1 MSSITYDSVR
11 KLFLLQTARM
21 TYAFT
26 ISGNGKL
33 VHVYW
38 GAKVPDSGC
47 FDSMLAGLQANTAVA
62 GVNAGSRPYEYRTQD
77 PFVYGD
83 IALLPIFADGVRNA
97 RLVYDHH
104 DISEHAL
111 VVSLRDEH
119 YALAVDLHYDLF
131 GDLDLISRH
140 AVIRNH
146 GDTAVTLDVIRSATV
161 NLPPRQDYRITH
173 FAGNWGAEL
182 GRNQCMLTQAQ
193 FLLENHRGTC
203 AAHQQQPFIALDPRG
218 ESTQNCGEV
227 FFAALCW
234 SGNFKLCVEK
244 SYYGDVSISAGV
256 NDFDCQVDLPA
267 AGTFTTPALAIGFS
281 DTGFD
286 RISEILYDWQ
296 FDWISP
302 RPKAHD
308 VRPII
313 YNSWYPY
320 EFDVREDNIL
330 GLIDKAAHIGAEL
343 FVIDDGWMPKRVNE
357 KAGLGD
363 WVVDPQR
370 FPRGFTPITEACH
383 QRGLLFGL
391 WVEPEMVNPDSD
403 LYRAHPDWVIADPTR
418 PRSEQRR
425 QLVLDLSRD
434 DIRDWAIDWLDKL
447 IDDYQLD
454 YLKWDMN
461 RYLSE
466 NGTKRD
472 LSVRYIQNL
481 YAIWA
486 HLNEHHPKVLFENCA
501 SGGGRADFGMVPY
514 ADRINRSDNAR
525 PNDVMI
531 LHEGFSTLF
540 VPKTAGGAG
549 NISSDASTP
558 LPFRI
563 HLGMTGSMSVGINLL
578 KATDE
583 TIEQLRQATA
593 AFKLVRA
600 DLQNAYVY
608 HLASATEKP
617 YAVWQYLRRDRK
629 TFGLFA
635 FAHGMRHWDRNLP
648 RFRMRGLI
656 PDAIYCAPDGSRHSG
671 AELMNVGIAIALK
684 GDYDSSFAFY
694 KEG

>member
-1 MSSITYDSVR
+1 MSSILYDESR
-11 KLFLLQTARM
+11 RLFLLQTAGM
-21 TYAFT
+21 SYACA
-26 ISGNGKL
+26 ISANGKL

-38 GAKVPDSGC
+38 GAKVPGTSC
-47 FDSMLAGLQANTAVA
+47 FDDLLPGLQSNTMAA
-62 GVNAGSRPYEYRTQD
+62 GVNAGSRPYEFRTQE

-97 RLVYDHH
+97 RLVYERHE
-104 DISEHAL
+104 ISEHKLLL
-111 VVSLRDEH
+111 VLRDEH
-119 YALAVDLHYDLF
+119 YPLQVELHYELF
-131 GDLDLISRH
+131 GSLDLIRRR
-140 AVIRNH
+140 ALVRNQ
-146 GDTAVTLDVIRSATV
+146 GDSAVTLDVIRSATLH
-161 NLPPRQDYRITH
+161 LPPCQDYRITH

-182 GRNQCMLTQAQ
+182 GRQQCMLTQAQ

-203 AAHQQQPFIALDPRG
+203 AAHQQQPFVALDPHG
-218 ESTQNCGEV
+218 QSTQSSGEV

-234 SGNFKLCVEK
+234 SGNFKLCVER
-244 SYYGDVSISAGV
+244 SYYGEASISAGI
-256 NDFDCQVDLPA
+256 NDFDCQIELA
-267 AGTFTTPALAIGFS
+267 ADETFKTPALALGFS
-281 DTGFD
+281 AAGFD
-286 RISEILYDWQ
+286 RMSEILYDWQ

-302 RPKAHD
+302 RPKAHA

-343 FVIDDGWMPKRVNE
+343 FVIDDGWMPKRVNA

-363 WVVDPQR
+363 WVVDRER
-370 FPRGFTPITEACH
+370 FPRGFSPITEACR
-383 QRGLLFGL
+383 QRGMLFGL

-418 PRSEQRR
+418 PRSEQRH

-434 DIRDWAIDWLDKL
+434 EVRDWISAWLDEL
-447 IDDYQLD
+447 IDGYQLD

-466 NGTKRD
+466 FGSKRD

-481 YAIWA
+481 YVIWER
-486 HLNEHHPKVLFENCA
+486 LNQRHPQLLFENCA

-525 PNDVMI
+525 PSDVMI

-540 VPKTAGGAG
+540 LPKTAGGAG
-549 NISSDASTP
+549 NISADVSTP
-558 LPFRI
+558 LSFRI

-578 KATDE
+578 KADE
-583 TIEQLRQATA
+583 QCIEQLRQATA
-593 AFKLVRA
+593 AFKLCRA
-600 DLQNAYVY
+600 DLQGAYVY
-608 HLASATEKP
+608 HLASAREKP
-617 YAVWQYLRRDRK
+617 YAIWQYLRRDRRS
-629 TFGLFA
+629 FGLFA
-635 FAHGMRHWDRNLP
+635 FAHGMRLWDRNLP

-656 PDAIYCAPDGSRHSG
+656 PEAIYRAPDGSRHSG

-684 GDYDSSFAFY
+684 GDYDSKFLFY